1 MIPVI
6 LLTDAYKLD
15 HRRQYP
21 EGTTE
26 VYSNFTARQSRVDGI
41 DEVVFFGLRYYVQRY
56 LIEEFDIWFD
66 MEEDE
71 AVREYEDMVKAY
83 LGPDALGGD
92 FSHIRDLHRL
102 QCLPIRL
109 KALPEGS
116 KVRIGVPVLTIV
128 NTLPQFFWV
137 TNYLET
143 CLSNTLWLPITSATT
158 ALDNRNLLDR
168 AYKGRDSN
176 EWFKDWQCHDF
187 SYRGMSSLESACL
200 SGAAHLLS
208 FKGTDTVPAVSFLKK
223 YYSIQD
229 DTIIAGSVAACYCD
243 KTEVLTEKGFVR
255 FQDLDIGVRVAQY
268 HDDGQISFVEP
279 SNYFED
285 HYVGEMVHFSTLS
298 GFFDNCVTPNHKMV
312 RRTKDNQIEFFEAG
326 DKNSNYCLG
335 NKVILGGLAN
345 GEVNKLTALEQLKIA
360 FQADG
365 SFPNRG
371 SSYTSEKTACHPIRF
386 SLKKERKKKRLLEI
400 LEVLNYEYSYNEY
413 DNGYASFW
421 IKVPGKRLS
430 KEFDWLNLSEVSHV
444 WAKEFIEELTH
455 WDGNWVKEGN
465 ASYYSAVK
473 FNVEQVQAV
482 AALAGYKSCFSSY
495 EDTRGDRQTQYTVSI
510 NTNLVEMGGTKVE
523 RHYESYDGYVYC
535 VSVPTKKLVVKR
547 NNIVSICGNTEHS
560 VMMANGDDKE
570 TFIRLLTDVYPKGI
584 VSVVSDTWDL
594 WHVVGNILPSIKDL
608 IMSRDSK
615 TVIRPD
621 SGSPLLILCGDEK
634 GETELE
640 RKGLIEALWDI
651 FGGTVNEYGYKL
663 LDSHIGAIY
672 GDGITYGGMK
682 SILFFL
688 SKKKFAPSNV
698 VFGCGSFFYQYG
710 VSRDTFGFAVK
721 ATSVVINGERKA
733 IFKDPKTSKDTNKK
747 SARGLLRVEATTD
760 RGDFILMEDV
770 TEEEEQGGALRRVFE
785 NGAQFHSYDNS
796 LEAIRARVA
805 A

>member
-1 MIPVI
+1 MIPAI
-6 LLTDAYKLD
+6 LLTDCYKLD

-66 MEEDE
+66 MDEDE

-116 KVRIGVPVLTIV
+116 KVKIGVPVLTIV

-158 ALDNRNLLDR
+158 ALQYRGILDR

-229 DTIIAGSVAACYCD
+229 DTVIAGSVAA
-243 KTEVLTEKGFVR
+243 
-255 FQDLDIGVRVAQY
+255 
-268 HDDGQISFVEP
+268 
-279 SNYFED
+279 
-285 HYVGEMVHFSTLS
+285 
-298 GFFDNCVTPNHKMV
+298 
-312 RRTKDNQIEFFEAG
+312 
-326 DKNSNYCLG
+326 
-335 NKVILGGLAN
+335 
-345 GEVNKLTALEQLKIA
+345 
-360 FQADG
+360 
-365 SFPNRG
+365 
-371 SSYTSEKTACHPIRF
+371 
-386 SLKKERKKKRLLEI
+386 
-400 LEVLNYEYSYNEY
+400 
-413 DNGYASFW
+413 
-421 IKVPGKRLS
+421 
-430 KEFDWLNLSEVSHV
+430 
-444 WAKEFIEELTH
+444 
-455 WDGNWVKEGN
+455 
-465 ASYYSAVK
+465 
-473 FNVEQVQAV
+473 
-482 AALAGYKSCFSSY
+482 
-495 EDTRGDRQTQYTVSI
+495 
-510 NTNLVEMGGTKVE
+510 
-523 RHYESYDGYVYC
+523 
-535 VSVPTKKLVVKR
+535 
-547 NNIVSICGNTEHS
+547 TEHS
-560 VMMANGDDKE
+560 VMMASGDDKE
-570 TFIRLLTDVYPKGI
+570 TFTRLLTDVYPKGI

-608 IMSRDSK
+608 IMSREGK
-615 TVIRPD
+615 VVIRPD

-651 FGGTVNEYGYKL
+651 FGGTVNDEGYKV
-663 LDSHIGAIY
+663 LDPHIGAIY
-672 GDGITYGGMK
+672 GDSITPERAK

-688 SKKKFAPSNV
+688 KRKGFSPINV
-698 VFGCGSFFYQYG
+698 VFGVGSFSYQYAT
-710 VSRDTFGFAVK
+710 RDTFGLIA
-721 ATSVVINGERKA
+721 S
-733 IFKDPKTSKDTNKK
+733 PLS
-747 SARGLLRVEATTD
+747 
-760 RGDFILMEDV
+760 
-770 TEEEEQGGALRRVFE
+770 
-785 NGAQFHSYDNS
+785 
-796 LEAIRARVA
+796 
-805 A
+805 